1 MMKSPEDLLKMQ
13 SEAFGA
19 SNAVMAKAVEQF
31 EKLAALNLKAATDTF
46 AQSTDQL
53 KALLSAKDP
62 QQAAKLLS
70 EMAQPSSEALT
81 TYAKEFFELSSKT
94 GNELTAMAEKQI
106 ADGNRQLLTAVELF
120 AKSAPAGSE
129 GAVQMLRT
137 SVTAASSA
145 YDQVFKVTRQL
156 AEQAEAGLTKAG
168 KAAGGKKA

>member
-1 MMKSPEDLLKMQ
+1 
-13 SEAFGA
+13 
-19 SNAVMAKAVEQF
+19 
-31 EKLAALNLKAATDTF
+31 
-46 AQSTDQL
+46 
-53 KALLSAKDP
+53 
-62 QQAAKLLS
+62 
-70 EMAQPSSEALT
+70 
-81 TYAKEFFELSSKT
+81 
-94 GNELTAMAEKQI
+94 MAEKQI

>member
-106 ADGNRQLLTAVELF
+106 ADGNRQLLTAVEL
-120 AKSAPAGSE
+120 
-129 GAVQMLRT
+129 
-137 SVTAASSA
+137 
-145 YDQVFKVTRQL
+145 
-156 AEQAEAGLTKAG
+156 
-168 KAAGGKKA
+168 